1 MIFWGNQTT
10 HKKNNFLKNYF
21 RTNGFSYGKFKIDHD
36 EKPSLSITNLKL
48 PDGLR
53 SFNTG
58 SSLKKWQSKR
68 TRLKVSHINRA
79 HRPSTSEDTPQQE
92 TSLDTSN
99 STSIS
104 QESSNFSTETEEQS
118 QPTGRSLE
126 NPDYDIDPDVQKLFL
141 SAPDEDL
148 QNTSANILKHKRRK
162 HRSTKK
168 RNDSSDVESDKKHK
182 RRTKVIKFSLSKP
195 PSPETVQVIR
205 VDVTSNYSV
214 ELDNSEN
221 ESTAGKAGALRE
233 DKVKQVENECD
244 GERVAR
250 REKDFIL
257 KCQKLA
263 LNDRKWMLMVINK
276 CCYRNFFFVN
286 IQIISQSFPNK

>member
-1 MIFWGNQTT
+1 MTSSGNHTT
-10 HKKNNFLKNYF
+10 KKRKRFSRDLF
-21 RTNGFSYGKFKIDHD
+21 RTNSFSYGKFKLDND

-68 TRLKVSHINRA
+68 TRLKSSHIKRT
-79 HRPSTSEDTPQQE
+79 HGPSGSEDAPQE
-92 TSLDTSN
+92 ESSLDASN
-99 STSIS
+99 STSVS

-118 QPTGRSLE
+118 QPTARSFE
-126 NPDYDIDPDVQKLFL
+126 NPNYDIDPDVQKLFL
-141 SAPDEDL
+141 PVPVEEDL
-148 QNTSANILKHKRRK
+148 QDPSTIILKHKRRK
-162 HRSTKK
+162 HRSAKK

-221 ESTAGKAGALRE
+221 DSTAGQLVASRE
-233 DKVKQVENECD
+233 DRAKQVESESD
-244 GERVAR
+244 GERMVK
-250 REKDFIL
+250 REKEFIL

-263 LNDRKWMLMVINK
+263 LNDRK
-276 CCYRNFFFVN
+276 
-286 IQIISQSFPNK
+286 